1 MTDEERENELYYRQR
16 QAQLDQ
22 ENNEQRN
29 KQFNYMVEMG
39 ALTPQEEE
47 VQRQQATIDALRD
60 KSMQGQ
66 EGEMVGR
73 TFVAPSF
80 TQYAAQLGNA
90 YMARKGNEQTKKERE
105 RIAGVRATS
114 VGKFAP
120 TADKGMFGELTPGLD
135 PRKKIRG
142 LLPYGNA

>member
-1 MTDEERENELYYRQR
+1 MTDEERERELYYRQR

-29 KQFNYMVEMG
+29 KQFAYMVEMG

-47 VQRQQATIDALRD
+47 VQRQQATINALRD
-60 KSMQGQ
+60 KSMQGE
-66 EGEMVGR
+66 EGRMVGN
-73 TFVAPSF
+73 TFVAPSV

-90 YMARKGNEQTKKERE
+90 YMARKGNEQTKNERE
-105 RIAGVRATS
+105 RIAGKRATA

-120 TADKGMFGELTPGLD
+120 KTDPFSNFPQGYDLKKRYDGM
-135 PRKKIRG
+135 
-142 LLPYGNA
+142 A

>member
-1 MTDEERENELYYRQR
+1 MTDEERENELYYRKR
-16 QAQLDQ
+16 QALLDQ

-47 VQRQQATIDALRD
+47 AQRQQATIDALRD

-66 EGEMVGR
+66 EGRMVGN

-105 RIAGVRATS
+105 RIAGERATA

>member
-1 MTDEERENELYYRQR
+1 MTDEERERELYYRQR

-29 KQFNYMVEMG
+29 KQFAYMVEMG
-39 ALTPQEEE
+39 ALDPQEEE
-47 VQRQQATIDALRD
+47 AQRQQATIDALRD

-66 EGEMVGR
+66 EGRMVGN

-105 RIAGVRATS
+105 RIAGKRATA

-120 TADKGMFGELTPGLD
+120 KTDPFSNFPQGYDPLKKRYDDGM
-135 PRKKIRG
+135 
-142 LLPYGNA
+142 A

>member
-1 MTDEERENELYYRQR
+1 MTDEEREKELYYRQR

-29 KQFNYMVEMG
+29 KQFAYMVEMG
-39 ALTPQEEE
+39 ALDPQEEE
-47 VQRQQATIDALRD
+47 AQRQQATIDALRD

-66 EGEMVGR
+66 EGRMVGN

-105 RIAGVRATS
+105 RIAGVRAES